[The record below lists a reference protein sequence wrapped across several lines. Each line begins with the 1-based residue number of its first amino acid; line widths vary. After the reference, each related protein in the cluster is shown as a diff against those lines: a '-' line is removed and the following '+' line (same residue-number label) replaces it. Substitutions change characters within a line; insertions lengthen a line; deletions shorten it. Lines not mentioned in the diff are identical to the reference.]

1 MTSTDTTNLPEL
13 FKYNVTP
20 DAKEVALIELREGD
34 LLREQC
40 LDQMRDWISK
50 HPAIKRCRTDS
61 NFLLRFLRTKKFSV
75 PQACLLLEKNLVTKK
90 MKPEWFANINYDD
103 PAIQDVI
110 NSGYLVPLPQRDVN
124 NRRVVMIRSGCLDP
138 KKHTVSDII
147 KTHALITELLIDDE
161 LNQIYGYSFINDYNN
176 LTMSHVSMFSLTD
189 IKMLLECSQNVNPLR
204 NKANYFINTPS
215 VAQQV
220 LSFVISL
227 LNDKMKK
234 RFIVLENVNQLND
247 CLSPSILP
255 KEYGGEVPLA
265 DMIDDLKKKLDS
277 VKGFILSGDDM
288 YIDTDGDYKL
298 KSMMEAELGTG
309 TTGSFRKL
317 EVD

>member
-20 DAKEVALIELREGD
+20 HAKEVALKELREDD

-50 HPAIKRCRTDS
+50 HPAIKTCRTDS

-90 MKPEWFANINYDD
+90 MKPEWFTNINYDD

-124 NRRVVMIRSGCLDP
+124 NRCVVMIRSGCLDP
-138 KKHTVSDII
+138 KKHTLTDTI
-147 KTHALITELLIDDE
+147 KAHALITELLIDDE

-176 LTMSHVSMFSLTD
+176 LTMSHMSMWSLTD
-189 IKMLLECSQNVNPLR
+189 IKMLLGCTQNVCPIR

-227 LNDKMKK
+227 LDDKMKK

-247 CLSPSILP
+247 CLNPSILP

-298 KSMMEAELGTG
+298 EGMMEAELGTG